1 MLIGKSLPAGIPWER
16 FCRSNGREAGV
27 ARSPVGAGGATDLRK
42 EIPDA
47 VRNYDSC
54 SCERLALLAATQ
66 LPAKAGPVFDLK
78 GTTGMVQL
86 VKSGGGGGGGAF
98 GGGSF
103 SGGGGHMAA
112 VAAGA
117 ATWSAAPVALAAVS
131 PASAALAI
139 SAT

>member
-1 MLIGKSLPAGIPWER
+1 
-16 FCRSNGREAGV
+16 
-27 ARSPVGAGGATDLRK
+27 
-42 EIPDA
+42 
-47 VRNYDSC
+47 
-54 SCERLALLAATQ
+54 LALLAATE

-98 GGGSF
+98 GGGGSF

-112 VAAGA
+112 AA

-131 PASAALAI
+131 PASAAL
-139 SAT
+139 T

>member
-1 MLIGKSLPAGIPWER
+1 MRYGMTIAALAS
-16 FCRSNGREAGV
+16 GV
-27 ARSPVGAGGATDLRK
+27 
-42 EIPDA
+42 
-47 VRNYDSC
+47 
-54 SCERLALLAATQ
+54 ALLAATQ

-98 GGGSF
+98 GGGGSF

-112 VAAGA
+112 VAAAA
-117 ATWSAAPVALAAVS
+117 ATWSAAPVALAALS

-139 SAT
+139 WAT

>member
-1 MLIGKSLPAGIPWER
+1 
-16 FCRSNGREAGV
+16 
-27 ARSPVGAGGATDLRK
+27 
-42 EIPDA
+42 
-47 VRNYDSC
+47 
-54 SCERLALLAATQ
+54 LALLAATE

-98 GGGSF
+98 GGGGSF

-112 VAAGA
+112 VA

-131 PASAALAI
+131 PASAALA
-139 SAT
+139 

>member
-1 MLIGKSLPAGIPWER
+1 M
-16 FCRSNGREAGV
+16 
-27 ARSPVGAGGATDLRK
+27 
-42 EIPDA
+42 
-47 VRNYDSC
+47 
-54 SCERLALLAATQ
+54 LAATQ

-78 GTTGMVQL
+78 GTTDMVQL

-98 GGGSF
+98 AGGGSF

-112 VAAGA
+112 VAAA

-139 SAT
+139 CAT